1 MDAKKII
8 KGDDLM
14 LFVKVNN
21 TYKSIAYATSHT
33 LTLTAETQDINS
45 KDHGLYGATSVNKI
59 SWEIQSENLF
69 TVEDYDTL
77 FDLMIAREPIDV
89 VFGKKNEA
97 DTVIVADGDA
107 ANYTP
112 KAYTAASGT
121 EGQPGYVPAYTHRKE
136 GKAIITSLTENTPSG
151 DNATFSVTLAGVGA
165 IKRITSAS

>member
-14 LFVKVNN
+14 LFVESGNAF
-21 TYKSIAYATSHT
+21 KSIAYATSHT

-69 TVEDYDTL
+69 TTEDYDML
-77 FDLMIAREPIDV
+77 FDMMIAREPINV
-89 VFGKKNEA
+89 VFGKKNEPE
-97 DTVIVADGDA
+97 TTIVADGDA

-112 KAYTAASGT
+112 KAYAAGT
-121 EGQPGYVPAYTHRKE
+121 QSEPAYTHRKE

-165 IKRITSAS
+165 IKRITTAS